1 MKKVT
6 SHILLCC
13 LLLLLLGSCSA
24 DEHADVAP
32 LPPLPPEETHAVQFR
47 TTVGGKNTSGAYE
60 EEYFK
65 VGDEIRI
72 CCPVSHATPDF
83 STGSPSMYVYKYD
96 QTETETTDW
105 SQWPYHFVPK
115 ETDGGFDWRFL
126 QPSSIY
132 YVFEA
137 LHFPAREPF
146 TNNRVPA
153 EQDTPSTYNE
163 TDGSFSEARGLDA
176 ADMLIAHHRQTL
188 LNARLTVPLTFYHAF
203 AMVEVTVELPVH
215 WSAKEGA
222 FPPNAL
228 KKVYMND
235 MLLEY
240 EVNYSATI
248 SSDGLRKVRVPT
260 DPKNPGK
267 DWEKEREDVTM
278 RLISCKPEITDATPI
293 PDDEES
299 KEDLIQTYIFRGIVP
314 EQNFINSG
322 HDFIFF
328 EVQKY
333 NSQAPVLYRFTVR
346 DEQHQLTL
354 ESSKILSLHLCV
366 DENTNPNNVVAVTAD
381 VKPWLDTVMD
391 GDMELVPETEN
402 TPQ

>member
-1 MKKVT
+1 MKKLT
-6 SHILLCC
+6 PHILP
-13 LLLLLLGSCSA
+13 LLLLLLSSCSA
-24 DEHADVAP
+24 DEGVAP
-32 LPPLPPEETHAVQFR
+32 LPPLPPEENHAVQFR
-47 TTVGGKNTSGAYE
+47 ATVGGDNTSGAYE

-65 VGDEIRI
+65 VDDEIRI
-72 CCPVSHATPDF
+72 SCPVSHATPDF
-83 STGSPSMYVYKYD
+83 SDNANGMFVYKYD
-96 QTETETTDW
+96 QVKEGTTDW
-105 SQWPYHFVPK
+105 SQWPYHFVPQ
-115 ETDGGFDWRFL
+115 TVDGGFDWRFL
-126 QPSSIY
+126 QPTSIY

-137 LHFPAREPF
+137 IHFPARQPF
-146 TNNRVPA
+146 KDNKVPTD
-153 EQDTPSTYNE
+153 QHILSKKK
-163 TDGSFSEARGLDA
+163 TDGSFLEARGLDA

-260 DPKNPGK
+260 DPNNPGK
-267 DWEKEREDVTM
+267 DWEKKREDVTM

-299 KEDLIQTYIFRGIVP
+299 KEETIQTYLFRGIVP

-346 DEQHQLTL
+346 DDQHQLTL
-354 ESSKILSLHLCV
+354 ESSKILSLHLRV

-381 VKPWLDTVMD
+381 VKPWLDAVME